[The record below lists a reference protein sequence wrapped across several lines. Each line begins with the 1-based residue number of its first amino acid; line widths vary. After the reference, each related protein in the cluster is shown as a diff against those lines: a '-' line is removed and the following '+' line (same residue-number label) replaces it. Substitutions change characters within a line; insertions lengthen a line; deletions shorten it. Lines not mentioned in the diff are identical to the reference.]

1 MEANKLGIPV
11 IAVIDTNNSPEGI
24 DYVIPGNDDSTK
36 AIRLYVRAIADAILE
51 GKAQGVQQVVD
62 EIRHESVDFSAK
74 TLNKETQ
81 LGEKSVEDT
90 PTQEKVVKE
99 AEVESENQAI
109 DNAE

>member
-1 MEANKLGIPV
+1 M
-11 IAVIDTNNSPEGI
+11 
-24 DYVIPGNDDSTK
+24 
-36 AIRLYVRAIADAILE
+36 
-51 GKAQGVQQVVD
+51 VD

-99 AEVESENQAI
+99 AEVESENQAT